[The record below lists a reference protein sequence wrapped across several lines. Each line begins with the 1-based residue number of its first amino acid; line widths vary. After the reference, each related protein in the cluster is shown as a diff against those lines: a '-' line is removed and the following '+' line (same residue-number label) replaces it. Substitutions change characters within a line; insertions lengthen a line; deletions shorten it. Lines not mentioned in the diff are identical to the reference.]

1 MKNRKKQFL
10 KLGIILL
17 AIAVTG
23 TVAGII
29 QYKKAN
35 QFDLTVAEHVISK
48 EEYLNCMKA
57 VEYDTKIQIQQEYGA
72 IYEDDFWKKQY
83 DGKHGYEILADNTVE
98 ELKHIHAVYDLAKE
112 QGDITDSSY
121 EALEKRWKD
130 ENAERSKKVEKG
142 EVIYGLKEY
151 TFQLYLDY
159 EISTLK
165 EKYCNHTNREGMKQ
179 KMKYRNTI
187 KVESGSLETA
197 MKMQTLRWQGSRSK
211 ENCVSRSMM
220 I

>member
-98 ELKHIHAVYDLAKE
+98 ELKHIHAVTILQKN
-112 QGDITDSSY
+112 
-121 EALEKRWKD
+121 R
-130 ENAERSKKVEKG
+130 
-142 EVIYGLKEY
+142 
-151 TFQLYLDY
+151 
-159 EISTLK
+159 EISQTVV
-165 EKYCNHTNREGMKQ
+165 MKHW
-179 KMKYRNTI
+179 KNAGK
-187 KVESGSLETA
+187 
-197 MKMQTLRWQGSRSK
+197 MKMQSEVRK
-211 ENCVSRSMM
+211 
-220 I
+220 

>member
-57 VEYDTKIQIQQEYGA
+57 VEYDTKIQIQQEYA
-72 IYEDDFWKKQY
+72 LYMKMTS
-83 DGKHGYEILADNTVE
+83 GKNSMMENT
-98 ELKHIHAVYDLAKE
+98 
-112 QGDITDSSY
+112 
-121 EALEKRWKD
+121 
-130 ENAERSKKVEKG
+130 
-142 EVIYGLKEY
+142 
-151 TFQLYLDY
+151 
-159 EISTLK
+159 
-165 EKYCNHTNREGMKQ
+165 GMKFWRIIQ
-179 KMKYRNTI
+179 
-187 KVESGSLETA
+187 
-197 MKMQTLRWQGSRSK
+197 
-211 ENCVSRSMM
+211 
-220 I
+220 

>member
-151 TFQLYLDY
+151 TFQLHLDY

-165 EKYCNHTNREGMKQ
+165 EK
-179 KMKYRNTI
+179 
-187 KVESGSLETA
+187 
-197 MKMQTLRWQGSRSK
+197 
-211 ENCVSRSMM
+211 
-220 I
+220 